1 MVHKIIIVQSLLY
14 SANMGQTNTKPQA
27 VIKSAAA
34 ARGDDDTTVVGVYDI
49 KYCPALQLHEQ
60 GVLS

>member
-1 MVHKIIIVQSLLY
+1 MVHKIIIVQPLY
-14 SANMGQTNTKPQA
+14 SANMGQTNTEPQA
-27 VIKSAAA
+27 VIRSAAA

>member
-1 MVHKIIIVQSLLY
+1 
-14 SANMGQTNTKPQA
+14 MGQTNTKPQA

-34 ARGDDDTTVVGVYDI
+34 ARGDDDTAVVGVYDI

-60 GVLS
+60 GILS

>member
-1 MVHKIIIVQSLLY
+1 
-14 SANMGQTNTKPQA
+14 MGQTNTKPQA

-34 ARGDDDTTVVGVYDI
+34 ARGDDDTAVVGVYDI
-49 KYCPALQLHEQ
+49 KCCPALQLHKQ

>member
-1 MVHKIIIVQSLLY
+1 
-14 SANMGQTNTKPQA
+14 MGQKNTEPQA
-27 VIKSAAA
+27 VIMSAAA